1 MKDSE
6 KRSIIILVLWIVL
19 ALFNTFV
26 YNFFK
31 SNSII
36 YIILLALFLGIS
48 IFALGFEKDKTLN
61 KVDIIQIVIIYSL
74 LYLIVT
80 YLLGIIFGYTRS
92 PFSLN
97 PLRIIQNVLPVLIV
111 LILEELFRYVILTK
125 SSKKITYTLLVLS
138 FIIFDITL
146 GYKNYDYTSAMG
158 IFTFIGELLI
168 PSIINNLILTYMT
181 KNVGYMPSVI
191 YSMIFNLYVYMVPV
205 YPDFGVYINA
215 LLSIIFPT
223 ILFTKLNTCLYKREF
238 KQYRGKKLASI
249 LVSIPALTLLC
260 VVIALISGLFKYYA
274 IAIGSGSMTPNVN
287 KGDVV
292 IGEKLKTEDFNN
304 LAVND
309 IIIYQH
315 DNKLIVHRIIKITK
329 NGTTLTFNTK
339 GDHNESADAWNI
351 STSDIRGKVVFKV
364 DYIGYPSVWLSE
376 NLNKK

>member
-238 KQYRGKKLASI
+238 KQYRGKKFAINTSI
-249 LVSIPALTLLC
+249 YTS
-260 VVIALISGLFKYYA
+260 
-274 IAIGSGSMTPNVN
+274 
-287 KGDVV
+287 
-292 IGEKLKTEDFNN
+292 FN
-304 LAVND
+304 
-309 IIIYQH
+309 IIMCCYCI
-315 DNKLIVHRIIKITK
+315 NIRII
-329 NGTTLTFNTK
+329 
-339 GDHNESADAWNI
+339 
-351 STSDIRGKVVFKV
+351 
-364 DYIGYPSVWLSE
+364 
-376 NLNKK
+376 